1 MTDRVEGYAQALVS
15 VARSEG
21 SLDRVADELFQLGRA
36 VEGNDELRTTL
47 VDRTIPASRR
57 IGVLEDL
64 LGDTASPTTLNL
76 VSMLIGGGRGSELA
90 AIADEML
97 RLAAEERGQAVAE
110 VRSAVALNDDQQ
122 QRLAAALS
130 QASGRNVTVQV
141 IVDADVM
148 GGLVTQ
154 IGDTVYDG
162 SVRTR
167 LEKMKER
174 LA

>member
-1 MTDRVEGYAQALVS
+1 MTDRVEGYAEALVS

-21 SLDRVADELFQLGRA
+21 ELDRVSDELFQLGRA
-36 VEGNDELRTTL
+36 VEGNDQLRDTL
-47 VDRTIPASRR
+47 VDRSIPASRR
-57 IGVLEDL
+57 IGVVEDL
-64 LGDTASPTTLNL
+64 LADKASPTTLNL
-76 VSMLIGGGRGSELA
+76 VSMLIGAGRGSELA
-90 AIADEML
+90 AIADEVL
-97 RLAAEERGQAVAE
+97 RLAAEDRGQAVAE
-110 VRSAVALNDDQQ
+110 VRSAVALSDDQQ

-130 QASGRNVTVQV
+130 KASGRNVTVQV
-141 IVDADVM
+141 IVDEDVM

-174 LA
+174 LS

>member
-1 MTDRVEGYAQALVS
+1 MTDRVEGYASALVS

-21 SLDRVADELFQLGRA
+21 QLERVADELFQLGRA
-36 VEGNDELRTTL
+36 VEGNDSLRDTL
-47 VDRTIPASRR
+47 VDRSIPASRR
-57 IGVLEDL
+57 LGVVEDL
-64 LGDTASPTTLNL
+64 LADKASPTTINL
-76 VSMLIGGGRGSELA
+76 VSMLIGAGRGSELA
-90 AIADEML
+90 SIADEVL
-97 RLAAEERGQAVAE
+97 RQAAEDRGQAVAE
-110 VRSAVALNDDQQ
+110 VRSAVPLSDDQQ
-122 QRLAAALS
+122 SRLAAALS
-130 QASGRNVTVQV
+130 TASGKNVTVQV

-174 LA
+174 LS

>member
-1 MTDRVEGYAQALVS
+1 MTERVEGYAEALVS

-21 SLDRVADELFQLGRA
+21 VLDRVAEELFQLGRA

-47 VDRTIPASRR
+47 IDRSIPASRR
-57 IGVLEDL
+57 IGVIEDL
-64 LGDTASPTTLNL
+64 LSANASPTTLNL
-76 VSMLIGGGRGSELA
+76 VSMLIGAGRGSDIA
-90 AIADEML
+90 AVADEVL
-97 RLAAEERGQAVAE
+97 RLAAESRDQAVAE
-110 VRSAVALNDDQQ
+110 VRSVVALTEDQRD
-122 QRLAAALS
+122 RLTAALTK
-130 QASGRNVTVQV
+130 ASGKTVAVQV

-148 GGLVTQ
+148 GGLIAQ

-174 LA
+174 LS